1 MIVFMLAMALL
12 ALFVGSV
19 AFVTG
24 PVGLTLAAVIVAW
37 LLIYAGRGL
46 LARRSGHRE
55 GHHG

>member
-12 ALFVGSV
+12 ALFVGSM

-24 PVGLTLAAVIVAW
+24 PVGLTLAAVIAGW

-46 LARRSGHRE
+46 RARKEAEHR
-55 GHHG
+55 G